1 MECVSFSSDGRRV
14 VSGSS
19 DKTVQI
25 WNAETQEQVGEA
37 LQGHSTDVE
46 CVSES
51 ADGRHIV
58 SRDEGGNTIIWSR
71 ENRGD
76 FCGNRKKIE
85 RDSQNDVTDEENGS
99 EKDSTD
105 GVRALKTNGG

>member
-1 MECVSFSSDGRRV
+1 ME
-14 VSGSS
+14 
-19 DKTVQI
+19 
-25 WNAETQEQVGEA
+25 AETQEQIGEA
-37 LQGHSTDVE
+37 LQGHSTYVGY
-46 CVSES
+46 VSES

-58 SRDEGGNTIIWSR
+58 SRDEGGNTIISRR

-76 FCGNRKKIE
+76 FVAIE
-85 RDSQNDVTDEENGS
+85 KYLNAILKMNVTDEENGS